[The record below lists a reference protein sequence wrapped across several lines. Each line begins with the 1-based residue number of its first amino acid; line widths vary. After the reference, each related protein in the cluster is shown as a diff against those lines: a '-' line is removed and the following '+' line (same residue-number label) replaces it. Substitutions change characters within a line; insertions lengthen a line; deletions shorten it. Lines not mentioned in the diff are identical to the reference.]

1 MTEPPLFFAF
11 GGRSHEYH
19 HGDAKAGQLLAI
31 CGEGERPAKGAP
43 TWATRDDVPARL
55 EECQACAKQA
65 AVARLPDG
73 VAEPLGDC
81 RTCGLGVARFPEGPL
96 HQRLDGTFTVKG
108 RGGCKAPIVKGSR
121 VPPPVRSL
129 ADLAAIT
136 KEDPPA
142 PPILGQAD
150 VDGIA
155 QRQHEA
161 AREPMVRLVPPKVER
176 CPHGVA
182 IDTTEPCPPCD
193 VAAGIHAGPPAAA
206 VGSPDWYAGTVRAG
220 CDMLRRDVDAGDWRE
235 AARTAEALLFLA
247 QRAADRQASKKPPG
261 D

>member
-19 HGDAKAGQLLAI
+19 HGDAKAGQLLAL
-31 CGEGERPAKGAP
+31 CGQGERPAKGAP

-55 EECQACAKQA
+55 EECAACVKEA
-65 AVARLPDG
+65 AVAKMPDG

-108 RGGCKAPIVKGSR
+108 RGGCKAPVVQGSR
-121 VPPPVRSL
+121 KPLPRLEPEPPVLS
-129 ADLAAIT
+129 
-136 KEDPPA
+136 
-142 PPILGQAD
+142 QAD
-150 VDGIA
+150 VEGVA
-155 QRQHEA
+155 QRTIA
-161 AREPMVRLVPPKVER
+161 AAKEPMVRLVPPKVER
-176 CPHGVA
+176 CPHGVP
-182 IDTTEPCPPCD
+182 IDTPEPCPPCD

-206 VGSPDWYAGTVRAG
+206 VGSPDWYADTVRAG
-220 CDMLRRDVDAGDWRE
+220 CAMLRGDVDAGDWRE

-247 QRAADRQASKKPPG
+247 QRAAERQASKKPPAQ
-261 D
+261 